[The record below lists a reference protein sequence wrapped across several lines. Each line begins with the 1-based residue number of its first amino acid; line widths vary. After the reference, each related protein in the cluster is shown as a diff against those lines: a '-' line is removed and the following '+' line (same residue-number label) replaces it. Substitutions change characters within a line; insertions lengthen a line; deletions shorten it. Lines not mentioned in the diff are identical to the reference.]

1 MIRCKSSVFVND
13 CCHHISFPCC
23 TICGWLG
30 ISALRSC
37 IFRNVSQSE
46 WAGKREQ
53 NVNGERGNNAVN
65 MEPIRLLNWAKYA
78 KVFLIITTAI
88 SITAAAGLTA
98 AFYKSVNCTT
108 FLIQHKPATILI
120 SIINLYVLLIR
131 QQQSE
136 GIVAALQNTWCF
148 SSSFIQKAYGCM
160 RFFCYWSYIICID

>member
-1 MIRCKSSVFVND
+1 
-13 CCHHISFPCC
+13 
-23 TICGWLG
+23 
-30 ISALRSC
+30 
-37 IFRNVSQSE
+37 
-46 WAGKREQ
+46 
-53 NVNGERGNNAVN
+53 
-65 MEPIRLLNWAKYA
+65 MEPIRLLNLAKYA

-136 GIVAALQNTWCF
+136 GIVAALQN
-148 SSSFIQKAYGCM
+148 IV
-160 RFFCYWSYIICID
+160 FFFLIIYTKSLWMHEVLLLLVLYHLY